1 MPKNYNSTVAFYRAA
16 LNMEDLI
23 TIAEVLG
30 RDVPE
35 TLTCPDSTIVP
46 LLRHVRERNRYVV
59 LSEEMEY
66 RIYNADPH
74 RRYILKLA
82 TFEQEDTGHMHAAL
96 NVVQQ
101 GSFMETAPGVILS
114 NYFPVGYSDVMIS
127 LSTNVDPLSIGQPY
141 GIDCD
146 RHSPRATYLLADSD
160 TSIRDATRVHMH
172 NTDLWIG
179 TDPDLF
185 SAPDSFFV
193 PDGFSAVPWDPNYW
207 CHPVLLPGED
217 ITFDLAG
224 GDEDRPPYIVSAA
237 RQGDGYA
244 PTLELI

>member
-1 MPKNYNSTVAFYRAA
+1 MPKNYNATVAFYRAA
-16 LNMEDLI
+16 LNMQDLI
-23 TIAEVLG
+23 TLAEVLS

-35 TLTCPDSTIVP
+35 TLTCPDSPIVP
-46 LLRHVRERNRYVV
+46 LLRYVQERNRYVV
-59 LSEEMEY
+59 LSEEMED

-82 TFEQEDTGHMHAAL
+82 TFEQEDTGHMHAAF

-114 NYFPVGYSDVMIS
+114 NCFPVGYSDVVIS

-141 GIDCD
+141 GLDCD
-146 RHSPRATYLLADSD
+146 QHSPRVTYLLAEPD
-160 TSIRDATRVHMH
+160 IAMRVATRVHMH

-193 PDGFSAVPWDPNYW
+193 PDGFSVVPWYPNCW
-207 CHPVLLPGED
+207 RIPVLFPGED
-217 ITFDLAG
+217 IAFDLAG
-224 GDEDRPPYIVSAA
+224 GDADRPPYIVSAA
-237 RQGDGYA
+237 RQGDGYT
-244 PTLELI
+244 PTLELM